1 MCGIAGFVE
10 LGPPRPR
17 DEAAAIVGAMGAA
30 IAHRGPDGA
39 GLWVSPDG
47 AVALAHRRLAIVDLS
62 PTGAQPMTSPSGRYV
77 VTFNGEI
84 YNHAEL
90 RGTVDTARLRGHS
103 DTEVM
108 LARFDRDGVLATLPH
123 LIGMFALA
131 VYDSHSRQVVLAR
144 DRFGE
149 KPLYWGRDGDSVV
162 FGSELK
168 ALRVHP
174 AVRAEIDRGALV
186 QFLRY
191 GWVPAPRSIYQGI
204 GKLAPGTSVTIDLTR
219 ATIGAPVAYYDLRAV
234 AARGVATPLVIS
246 AGEAAERL
254 EAALTTAIRR
264 QMLAD
269 VPLGAFLSGGLDS
282 STIVALMQASATRPV
297 RTYTIGFAERG
308 YDESTHA
315 AAIARH
321 LGTEHTELVATPEAC
336 LAIVAEL
343 PRIYDEP
350 FADSSQLP
358 TTLLARLTRAHVTVA
373 LSGDA
378 GDELFAGYTRYAIL
392 RQAARL
398 YAVPGRHGLAR
409 VAGAV
414 LGRAAAAVDRA
425 SRAYQGVT
433 WLQRRVD
440 FAGAPDLDG
449 FYRDYL
455 SAWHDPEAIVRGGR
469 EPHGL
474 LPLASDFLAA
484 SPTERAML
492 ADALLYLPDDVLVKV
507 DRATMSTA
515 LESRVPFLDPGVVE
529 LAWSLPLARKLHGD
543 AGKVVVRDVLA
554 RHVPRA
560 LFERP
565 KRGFAVPLGAWLRGP
580 LRPWAEALLDER
592 RLRADGYLDP
602 APIRARWDD
611 HVAGRRDWQASLW
624 HVLTWQAWREAT
636 AGA

>member
-1 MCGIAGFVE
+1 MCGLAGFVE

-108 LARFDRDGVLATLPH
+108 LARFDRDGVVATLPH

-131 VYDSHSRQVVLAR
+131 VYDSHARQVVLAR

-186 QFLRY
+186 QYLRY

-234 AARGVATPLVIS
+234 AARGVATPLAVS

-378 GDELFAGYTRYAIL
+378 GDEQI
-392 RQAARL
+392 
-398 YAVPGRHGLAR
+398 
-409 VAGAV
+409 
-414 LGRAAAAVDRA
+414 GRA
-425 SRAYQGVT
+425 
-433 WLQRRVD
+433 
-440 FAGAPDLDG
+440 
-449 FYRDYL
+449 
-455 SAWHDPEAIVRGGR
+455 
-469 EPHGL
+469 
-474 LPLASDFLAA
+474 
-484 SPTERAML
+484 
-492 ADALLYLPDDVLVKV
+492 
-507 DRATMSTA
+507 
-515 LESRVPFLDPGVVE
+515 
-529 LAWSLPLARKLHGD
+529 
-543 AGKVVVRDVLA
+543 
-554 RHVPRA
+554 HV
-560 LFERP
+560 
-565 KRGFAVPLGAWLRGP
+565 
-580 LRPWAEALLDER
+580 
-592 RLRADGYLDP
+592 
-602 APIRARWDD
+602 
-611 HVAGRRDWQASLW
+611 
-624 HVLTWQAWREAT
+624 
-636 AGA
+636 